1 MQVII
6 GHPFSSIELHGISPS
21 GQVFGQEAGHHVLL
35 AAITLGMQVLGP
47 MQPLASSWN
56 VVKDGIINLT
66 WIGDRQSRVYGWKTN
81 QTI

>member
-47 MQPLASSWN
+47 MQPLASS
-56 VVKDGIINLT
+56 
-66 WIGDRQSRVYGWKTN
+66 
-81 QTI
+81 